1 MKKHILKIVVFCLTI
16 VFAFCS
22 CGTEK
27 TSSVLVEKDDVVNFK
42 ASEYVNNFDVFKRR
56 DIIDGKNFDLNIEV
70 VSLGSKNAAVVK
82 KSIREHNL
90 GNPAKLLPP
99 LHCAEWGYSYYFLS
113 GGTDGTGREIKSFD
127 WDSPPENKKEAIS
140 DLKEFLFRQYSLPE
154 KGKWWS
160 MPCFYNW
167 QHYSCEF
174 GAKIILRE
182 HGENANSYQ
191 MGNAFNRGAARQYNI
206 PWGIDF
212 SSWYQGFMRDFS
224 TNGIWE
230 TGGLNNGHSL
240 NLMERTFVETYMSGA
255 SYIIAEAGGSL
266 SFYDD
271 FDEENASV
279 YRLTPYGEICQKFYK
294 FTQDNND
301 IGYCYTPFALVL
313 DYYHGMN
320 PNYADD
326 IKWATHI
333 KDKSF
338 GVFDYTDGDYMT
350 KSILSD
356 IYGEGFI
363 TDIYSFNTEAK
374 RLNNNKISDSFD
386 VLLQN
391 ASQTVL
397 DSYKALLL
405 TGDIKFKDEEITRYK
420 EYAENGG
427 VLILNTAYLDNFPEY
442 LEKYDGSQRCDINV
456 GKGKVI
462 VYGEDYNAEQIM
474 PIIEELYS
482 KYSPITISGD
492 VQTVL
497 SVKDNALFVT
507 LINNKG
513 VTKNGDTEEI
523 IDANVNDTISVK
535 FNGKQRIKSVS
546 DIYNDNTIT
555 QNGNEAT
562 VTLSAGDIAVL
573 KFSF

>member
-1 MKKHILKIVVFCLTI
+1 
-16 VFAFCS
+16 
-22 CGTEK
+22 
-27 TSSVLVEKDDVVNFK
+27 
-42 ASEYVNNFDVFKRR
+42 
-56 DIIDGKNFDLNIEV
+56 
-70 VSLGSKNAAVVK
+70 
-82 KSIREHNL
+82 
-90 GNPAKLLPP
+90 
-99 LHCAEWGYSYYFLS
+99 
-113 GGTDGTGREIKSFD
+113 
-127 WDSPPENKKEAIS
+127 
-140 DLKEFLFRQYSLPE
+140 
-154 KGKWWS
+154 
-160 MPCFYNW
+160 
-167 QHYSCEF
+167 
-174 GAKIILRE
+174 
-182 HGENANSYQ
+182 
-191 MGNAFNRGAARQYNI
+191 
-206 PWGIDF
+206 
-212 SSWYQGFMRDFS
+212 
-224 TNGIWE
+224 
-230 TGGLNNGHSL
+230 
-240 NLMERTFVETYMSGA
+240 
-255 SYIIAEAGGSL
+255 
-266 SFYDD
+266 
-271 FDEENASV
+271 
-279 YRLTPYGEICQKFYK
+279 
-294 FTQDNND
+294 
-301 IGYCYTPFALVL
+301 
-313 DYYHGMN
+313 MN